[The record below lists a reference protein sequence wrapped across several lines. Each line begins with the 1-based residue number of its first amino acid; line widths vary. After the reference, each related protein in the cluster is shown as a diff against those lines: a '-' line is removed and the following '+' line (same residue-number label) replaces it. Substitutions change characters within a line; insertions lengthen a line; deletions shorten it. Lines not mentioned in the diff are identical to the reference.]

1 MEAASRDRD
10 LQDLADRL
18 LAFCARS
25 RLRPEDAYVLT
36 GCAGT
41 LLCRVRPSP
50 QRLAATISALRS
62 AGGDSDL
69 EAALLKLGPDLT
81 EQKNP

>member
-1 MEAASRDRD
+1 MEAAARDRD

-18 LAFCARS
+18 LAFSARP
-25 RLRPEDAYVLT
+25 RLRPEDAYVLA

-62 AGGDSDL
+62 AGGDAEL

-81 EQKNP
+81 NGENP

>member
-1 MEAASRDRD
+1 MEDAAHDQD
-10 LQDLADRL
+10 LRALADRL
-18 LAFCARS
+18 LAFIARP
-25 RLRPEDAYVLT
+25 RLRHEEAYVLA

-62 AGGDSDL
+62 AGGDADL

-81 EQKNP
+81 KEKNP